1 MLVGGSRVGWY
12 SVHDEG
18 CDEDDRDVTFWGSWC
33 WTWEDEA
40 DAALSETNTR
50 RDDEDA
56 ESDTTT
62 RRSNSGLPPRAF
74 GIPFRPRTQP
84 NRLNGLNQGNRFH
97 FRRLFLRWCYLNSD
111 LPLANDVYC
120 SVFFRAW
127 SCRLPR
133 GIQRRC
139 CPPEWA
145 TGMSSH
151 CRPWFKLY
159 WAHASLFLLAEP
171 PPRTHDECRLGLQNE
186 SDHHERGVLQGPQT
200 LMKRFPQNVNNQ
212 SKTDTADN
220 HLNRPKSTII
230 KVGLPKQQDATTR
243 GNSCGLFP
251 SWAKSNQTTPWGDV
265 FTMNY
270 IYIYMYI

>member
-1 MLVGGSRVGWY
+1 MLVGGSRGGWY

-133 GIQRRC
+133 GIQRALLPTRVSNRNVVPLSALIQVVLSPRKPL
-139 CPPEWA
+139 PP
-145 TGMSSH
+145 
-151 CRPWFKLY
+151 CRT
-159 WAHASLFLLAEP
+159 AASNPTTSADLASKT
-171 PPRTHDECRLGLQNE
+171 RAIT
-186 SDHHERGVLQGPQT
+186 HERGVLQGPQT

-270 IYIYMYI
+270 IYMYI